1 LNQFESGSGVFG
13 NNDFHDVETKEN
25 VGIIQHPQ
33 PVKTAAR
40 DAFLLLSINR
50 RDRPAEILAGTRF
63 YFYENQCVPI
73 ATNDVDLA
81 AAASFEVAVENFV
94 SVTPQEPAGQFLP
107 ASAAP
112 EMLRPRRGLR
122 EQEAVA
128 PPARK
133 IGDGSDKARI
143 HGVSGDAVRCSNLYA
158 G

>member
-1 LNQFESGSGVFG
+1 MGARVLR

-25 VGIIQHPQ
+25 VGVIQHSQ

-40 DAFLLLSINR
+40 DASLLLSI
-50 RDRPAEILAGTRF
+50 DRFDWPTEIFPSARF
-63 YFYENQCVPI
+63 YLHENQRVVL
-73 ATNDVDLA
+73 AADDVDLA

-94 SVTPQEPAGQFLP
+94 AVTPQEAAGQFLP
-107 ASAAP
+107 ASPAP

-122 EQEAVA
+122 EQEAAA
-128 PPARK
+128 PPVRK

-143 HGVSGDAVRCSNLYA
+143 HGVSGDAVQCSNLCA